1 VEKKEVD
8 DRRFRAKSHTLLP
21 GSVGMVS
28 GIKSVRD
35 NLNDSGTVDDYLV
48 RVNVEIGNE
57 KKVLE
62 VSISENF
69 MEAINKFSEENEL
82 TEESKKI
89 IIKNVMKHL
98 YQRRIEKKYLR
109 KKIRLNSRQV
119 NELIRE
125 FRSWEEEVEAK
136 VKVILHKYN
145 APVINER
152 SKQIVE
158 LKRLAKQSVYK
169 RLYNSTEISKGLYFR
184 YNIMKTS
191 TKPIRRQNT
200 SPTLYKLL
208 FQDKKQTSHYSLP
221 KKTLTMFTVHLILNA

>member
-1 VEKKEVD
+1 MDIRNLIE
-8 DRRFRAKSHTLLP
+8 
-21 GSVGMVS
+21 
-28 GIKSVRD
+28 SVRD
-35 NLNDSGTVDDYLV
+35 DLSDSGTSGVSDDYFLK
-48 RVNVEIGNE
+48 VNIEIGNK

-62 VSISENF
+62 LNINGNF
-69 MEAINKFSEENEL
+69 MEVINKFCEENEV

-89 IIKNVMKHL
+89 IIKNVMKDL
-98 YQRRIEKKYLR
+98 YQRRIERKYLR

-152 SKQIVE
+152 SEQIVE

-184 YNIMKTS
+184 YSAMKANN
-191 TKPIRRQNT
+191 KPTIRRQNT
-200 SPTLYKLL
+200 SPTLYKSL
-208 FQDKKQTSHYSLP
+208 FQDKRTNQSTPDYSLH
-221 KKTLTMFTVHLILNA
+221 KKTFTMFTVYNI